1 MMKIIE
7 KLYIRMLEREYQVHV
22 YRYGKIWKAELPDRT
37 IKTLTL
43 AEMEA
48 QLEADAEARI

>member
-1 MMKIIE
+1 MMTIIE

-22 YRYGKIWKAELPDRT
+22 YRYGKIWKVELPDRT

>member
-1 MMKIIE
+1 MTIIE
-7 KLYIRMLEREYQVHV
+7 KLAKARIERDHMIHV
-22 YRYGKIWKAELPDRT
+22 RRSGRYWKAELPDRT

-48 QLEADAEARI
+48 QLEDYAEARI

>member
-1 MMKIIE
+1 MTIIE
-7 KLYIRMLEREYQVHV
+7 KLYIRILEKEYQVHV
-22 YRYGKIWKAELPDRT
+22 YRCGRAWKAELPDRT

-48 QLEADAEARI
+48 QLEVDAEARI